1 MTLRIEKLTDGHA
14 ATARLVG
21 RIRGEHLEEF
31 KAQINCHG
39 QKLVLDLE
47 EVSPVDLDV
56 VGFLSNCQNERTELL
71 HCSPYIHE
79 WISRQRQS

>member
-14 ATARLVG
+14 ATIRLVG
-21 RIRGEHLEEF
+21 RIRGEHLEGL

-56 VGFLSNCQNERTELL
+56 VCFLSNCQNEGTELL
-71 HCSPYIHE
+71 HCSLCIHE